1 MSPSASRELN
11 EGCILV
17 DFYDNHDIWHF
28 FAGCGLFFLFMVS
41 KTGAFLLALFPGST
55 DQLFFRTSRAWE
67 RGYIFIMFVHVH
79 FALVL
84 FQTPLAMQL
93 FIALCIRSSS
103 VIKSWGVESGSE
115 ATLHCLLQVSY

>member
-41 KTGAFLLALFPGST
+41 KTGAFLL
-55 DQLFFRTSRAWE
+55 
-67 RGYIFIMFVHVH
+67 Y

-84 FQTPLAMQL
+84 FQTPLAMRL
-93 FIALCIRSSS
+93 FITLCIRSCS